1 MIKLQKRKVINNI
14 TGYVLLIPFLVGMI
28 GFTIYP
34 LILAFAQSLFKNYN
48 PLDGAFNADDFG
60 LYNYIT
66 VFTDE
71 EILKSMARTVVY
83 TAINLPLTIAVSFLL
98 AYFLTMKVKGTKAFR
113 VIVYLPAIIPG
124 IVGAAITKYIFS
136 SNGYG
141 LINTVR
147 ASMGLESTGL
157 LESKSQVE
165 AMASFIATGFFSF
178 GCSSPMWIAGFNSV
192 PRDVFEAAAL
202 DGCGRAKT
210 LVKITIPLMGRFI
223 FLQVLGGLIGSFQIG
238 ESVLQISPSGGYRG
252 NLNFYGLLI
261 YNQTQG
267 AGGYNYGL
275 ASALS
280 YVLFVVVGILSII
293 MFKFNKNIY
302 YEE

>member
-1 MIKLQKRKVINNI
+1 MIKIQKRKIIENI

-34 LILAFAQSLFKNYN
+34 LILAFAQSFFKNYGTN
-48 PLDGAFNADDFG
+48 GWDYDMSTFG
-60 LYNYIT
+60 LDNYVRI
-66 VFTDE
+66 FTDE

-83 TAINLPLTIAVSFLL
+83 TAINLPLSIVISFLL
-98 AYFLTMKVKGTKAFR
+98 SYFLTMKVKGTKAFR
-113 VIVYLPAIIPG
+113 VAVYLPAIIPG

-136 SNGYG
+136 PNGYG

-147 ASMGLESTGL
+147 NGLMLEKTRL
-157 LESKSQVE
+157 LESESQVE

-178 GCSSPMWIAGFNSV
+178 GCSSPMWIAGFNSI
-192 PRDVFEAAAL
+192 PQDVYEAAVL
-202 DGCGRAKT
+202 DGCNRTKV
-210 LVKITIPLMGRFI
+210 LFKITIPLMGRFI
-223 FLQVLGGLIGSFQIG
+223 FLQVLSGLIGSFQVG
-238 ESVLQISPSGGYRG
+238 ESVLQISPGGGKNG

-267 AGGYNYGL
+267 AGGYNYGM

-280 YVLFVVVGILSII
+280 YVLFVVIGILSII
-293 MFKFNKNIY
+293 MFRFNRNIY